1 MRLTQ
6 NLQLALAVSAAF
18 ATGGT
23 TAADLTHVPT
33 ANPKMTG
40 IASTTILSPELAQIV
55 QAQGSTKLENGTA
68 TFPYYGYNGDGPML
82 PAPGAVQASGS
93 NVEATKTEPDKNV
106 YLVMKGQHGA
116 DHAYDYGTHFMF
128 QGHESGV
135 IDPSTGAKMGY
146 VTRINLDA
154 DGAHRVTLLAGSD
167 VLGKSLPVFDGI
179 TWDPFA
185 QRLLLTAEG
194 GSRGGVWQATQNYP
208 SVVEDI
214 SGILGRG
221 GYEGIQND
229 SVGNVWIV
237 EDVGGPTGAVNK
249 NARQP
254 NSFIYR
260 FVPNDKSNLV
270 KGGKL
275 QALQVMSLAHPG
287 QPIVFHA
294 GQADADILSQD
305 SADLRTYGKVFDT
318 QWVTIHNTDVDGV
331 TPFNANALA
340 KTKLATPFKRPENGQ
355 FRPGTGFKEF
365 YFDETGD
372 TNLLTEAGAAY
383 GGFGAVQKLTQA
395 SPSADS
401 GKLTVFY
408 VNDAAHAGFDN
419 VAFWDKNHIV
429 FVEDAGDTLH
439 TQRNALDSGF
449 MFDVRVNYADLTNQP
464 LRLMAEGRDPSATL
478 DSGLSANG
486 KGFQNDGDNEITGFH
501 VSDGDA
507 TAHGLLGAKVP
518 HALQDGWRVF
528 YTQQHGDNATYEIIR
543 VKKSEG
549 QDDRQERE
557 DE

>member
-1 MRLTQ
+1 MQPPKNIR
-6 NLQLALAVSAAF
+6 LALAISALF
-18 ATGGT
+18 ATSGAI
-23 TAADLTHVPT
+23 AADLTHVPA
-33 ANPKMTG
+33 ANPKLTG
-40 IASTTILSPELAQIV
+40 FAAPTILSLELAQTIL
-55 QAQGSTKLENGTA
+55 AQGSTKLENGSA
-68 TFPYYGYNGDGPML
+68 NFPYYGYNGDGPML

-106 YLVMKGQHGA
+106 YLVLKGQHGG
-116 DHAYDYGTHFMF
+116 DRAYDYGTHYMF

-135 IDPSTGAKMGY
+135 KDPSTGAKMGY

-154 DGAHRVTLLAGSD
+154 DGAHRVTLLADSD
-167 VLGKSLPVFDGI
+167 INGKSLPVFDGI

-194 GSRGGVWQATQNYP
+194 GKAGGVWQATLDFP
-208 SVVEDI
+208 SVTEDI
-214 SGILGRG
+214 SGLLGRG
-221 GYEGIQND
+221 GYEGVQND
-229 SVGNVWIV
+229 SAGNVWIV
-237 EDVGGPTGAVNK
+237 EDVGGPTGAVNR
-249 NARQP
+249 NARQA

-260 FVPNDKSNLV
+260 FVPNDKAHLA

-305 SADLRTYGKVFDT
+305 AADLHSYGKVFDT
-318 QWVTIHNTDVDGV
+318 HWVTIHDSDVDGV
-331 TPFNANALA
+331 TPFDANALA
-340 KTKLATPFKRPENGQ
+340 KVKLATPFKRPENGQ
-355 FRPGTGFKEF
+355 FRPGNGFKEF

-372 TNLLTEAGAAY
+372 TNLLSEAGSTH

-395 SPSADS
+395 SPTADS

-408 VNDAAHAGFDN
+408 VNDTAHAGFDN
-419 VAFWDKNHIV
+419 VAFWDKDHIV

-449 MFDVRVNYADLTNQP
+449 MFDVRLNYADPTHQP

-478 DSGLSANG
+478 DSGLLANG

-507 TAHGLLGAKVP
+507 TEQGLLGAKLP
-518 HALQDGWRVF
+518 HALHDGWRVF
-528 YTQQHGDNATYEIIR
+528 YTQQHGDNMTYEIIR
-543 VKKSEG
+543 AKKPEG
-549 QDDRQERE
+549 QDRDVE
-557 DE
+557 